1 MWGRCDDAA
10 MSAPGAVQ
18 LGKLIRHQRELQSRS
33 LREVAQAVGIS
44 GPYLS
49 QIERGLRA
57 PSDRVIEEI
66 ARSLEMSAGTLNEVV
81 GASRAGRAPSDPVTA
96 IMADRVLTAR
106 QRESLVETYRAFV
119 AMNRTAGS
127 PGD

>member
-66 ARSLEMSAGTLNEVV
+66 ARSLEMSAGTLNEV
-81 GASRAGRAPSDPVTA
+81 GASRAGRAPPDPVTA
-96 IMADRVLTAR
+96 IMADRALTAR

-119 AMNRTAGS
+119 AMNRTAGP